1 MKQKRSPKKPN
12 IYFTQETENA
22 IVLYNSMEDDI
33 QRNIIYTK
41 KIHPAFYKLAEIM
54 IHRFKFYNFDVG
66 HEDVKHEVV
75 SFLHEKIHKYRAE
88 SGKAFSYFSIVAK
101 NYLIA
106 ENNKNYYHF
115 KRSQAIDAIDLERNI
130 VNEQIRMDLI
140 EEKKDYIDIFVNVM
154 EKNLTLFFSKQRDI
168 QIADSILYLFKTHPF
183 KYEEYPEQ
191 IREITR
197 TKAFFINTK
206 VTLSRAILYLFK
218 TRANIEN
225 YNKKAIYILIRE
237 RTGVN
242 SQYITS
248 VINDIKAI
256 YTKMYI
262 KFVPHKY

>member
-12 IYFTQETENA
+12 VYFTQETEDA

-33 QRNIIYTK
+33 QKNIIYTQ

-66 HEDVKHEVV
+66 HEDVKHEVIA
-75 SFLHEKIHKYRAE
+75 FLHEKINKYKAE
-88 SGKAFSYFSIVAK
+88 NGKAFSYFSIVAK

-115 KRSQAIDAIDLERNI
+115 KRSQDIDAIDLERNI
-130 VNEQIRMDLI
+130 VNEKIRMDLI

-154 EKNLTLFFSKQRDI
+154 EKNLPLFFSKQRDI
-168 QIADSILYLFKTHPF
+168 QVADSILYLFKT
-183 KYEEYPEQ
+183 
-191 IREITR
+191 RD
-197 TKAFFINTK
+197 
-206 VTLSRAILYLFK
+206 
-218 TRANIEN
+218 NIEN
-225 YNKKAIYILIRE
+225 YNKKAIYILVRE

-248 VINDIKAI
+248 VINKIKAI
-256 YTKMYI
+256 YTKMYMEYQNGVNI
-262 KFVPHKY
+262 EKMSWYEIQHIINN